1 MRHEPG
7 LKEDAKNLSVVGGS
21 AAVAALITLALIAS
35 RSNAAPEPEVVR
47 DVRPV
52 VVEVAVEEVEPEA
65 PEPPAEPAAPLTGID
80 RLYGTVTTV
89 DGSELTGYLRW
100 DRNEGSWSDL
110 LDATKPRPGGASTV
124 SGIRFGHVDRLDVS
138 GHDGALLR
146 LRSGEHT
153 LLTSHASDLGSG
165 LRALV
170 VTGADGGTAE
180 LQWRDL
186 ESVDFRPAP
195 TEPPAERRIHGTVTT
210 RSGLEFTGYVTWDV
224 DEIYST
230 DVLDGDADGSRME
243 IPFGDIASIERYSSW
258 GSRVTLTDGTTHLL
272 EGTQDVDASI
282 GGIEISD
289 PTLGAVKLQ
298 WESFDNVRF
307 HEPEA
312 DVSAADFD
320 GGSEIRGTVVT
331 ADGSSYT
338 GRIVWDHDERYTWEM
353 LNGDMD
359 GVEYHVEL
367 GQIERIEKSGDGVL
381 VTLRDGRTLELEGSN
396 DVDHGNRG
404 IVIHTDGREYDVQ
417 WRDFSSVSF
426 SR

>member
-1 MRHEPG
+1 MTHEPG

-21 AAVAALITLALIAS
+21 AAVAALITLALIAA

-47 DVRPV
+47 EIRPV

-65 PEPPAEPAAPLTGID
+65 PEPPPEPEAPLSGID

-89 DGSELTGYLRW
+89 YGSEFTGYLRW

-110 LDATKPRPGGASTV
+110 LDATKPRPGGGGTV

-146 LRSGEHT
+146 LRSGERT

-165 LRALV
+165 LRALIV
-170 VTGADGGTAE
+170 DEGDGGVVE
-180 LQWRDL
+180 LQWDDL

-195 TEPPAERRIHGTVTT
+195 SDPPAERRIHGTVTT

-230 DVLDGDADGSRME
+230 DILDGDADGSRME
-243 IPFGDIASIERYSSW
+243 IPFGQIASIERYSSW
-258 GSRVTLTDGTTHLL
+258 GARVTLTDGTTHLL
-272 EGTQDVDASI
+272 EGTTDVDASI
-282 GGIEISD
+282 GGIEVSD

-307 HEPEA
+307 HEPDA
-312 DVSAADFD
+312 DVSAANFD
-320 GGSEIRGTVVT
+320 GGAAIRGTVVT
-331 ADGSSYT
+331 ADGATHT
-338 GRIVWDHDERYTWEM
+338 GDMVWDNDESFTWEM

-359 GVEYHVEL
+359 GVEYYVEF
-367 GQIERIEKSGDGVL
+367 GQIESIEKSGDGVV
-381 VTLRDGRTLELEGSN
+381 VTLRDGRSLELEGSN

-404 IVIHTDGREYDVQ
+404 IVIRTDGREYDVQ

-426 SR
+426 TR